1 MYSLFSSRIV
11 PKGHYSVIPK
21 IKFLLFFIINYI
33 VSEVVR
39 KVVAI
44 DENYNFANFEEKTEL
59 KRILFAT
66 WFLVSLIS
74 QKTRA
79 NYKGNRLLQL
89 IVNQGK
95 NVDGDWVKPFCVG
108 FNIDYIHDSAIFC
121 SNILHVLH
129 HSLTMCTISTFVPGF
144 PLITR

>member
-44 DENYNFANFEEKTEL
+44 DENYNFANFEEE
-59 KRILFAT
+59 
-66 WFLVSLIS
+66 
-74 QKTRA
+74 
-79 NYKGNRLLQL
+79 N
-89 IVNQGK
+89 
-95 NVDGDWVKPFCVG
+95 
-108 FNIDYIHDSAIFC
+108 
-121 SNILHVLH
+121 
-129 HSLTMCTISTFVPGF
+129 
-144 PLITR
+144 